1 MPTLGWDSN
10 RFLVHIHGLPK
21 SNRGSIIRH
30 EGRRLRVIDREFER
44 GMHKGYV
51 HLCEVVA

>member
-21 SNRGSIIRH
+21 CNRGSIIRH
-30 EGRRLRVIDREFER
+30 EGRRLRVMDREFER